1 MTTTSTSNTQT
12 QVALQQ
18 VAVQDVIARG
28 FRALSQ
34 GNLDEARGCC
44 MAVLKQQP
52 KNDQTHF
59 LVGLIGLASNDRE
72 KAVLAFNSVTHLNPG
87 HVAAW
92 AHLAKLQAQ
101 SGQINRA
108 DHALANAVKHE
119 NGDIAEV
126 QDIIASSYSMLGEH
140 ETANQWF
147 KKATAKAPDNV
158 SISVNLANSEIYLGE
173 TDAAKSQLT
182 KVLKLAP
189 NNGQAHWLL
198 SGLAKADNS
207 EHVAQIENI
216 LTSNPVPPQA
226 EAFLCYGAG
235 KECEDLEDWDQ
246 AFRYFERGAHARR
259 KLVSFDNA
267 QEEETFNA
275 LKNTYTEQWLATKSE
290 CCDTDAPIF
299 IVGQP
304 RTGTTLVER
313 IITSHSQVHSAGELM
328 HFGNTVRRQSDYD
341 GSERFSASLFESA
354 ASLDGKKLGTEYMT
368 STRKLRGATPHF
380 VDKLPYNYQYLPLI
394 LAALPNAKIIHLV
407 RDPMD
412 VCFSVYK
419 QLFADAYP
427 HSYDLEEMAKH
438 FVRYYRLMD
447 IWRQRFPGRFLD
459 VRYEE
464 VAADVDT
471 ESRRI
476 INYLKLPWEDACANF
491 HQQEA
496 AVTTASAMQVRQP
509 AHTRSVGRWRR
520 YEKQLQLVWEILVK
534 ENIVTNEN
542 R

>member
-1 MTTTSTSNTQT
+1 MKTSNTRPQET
-12 QVALQQ
+12 IK
-18 VAVQDVIARG
+18 DVIARG
-28 FRALSQ
+28 FRSLSQ
-34 GNLDEARGCC
+34 GYLDEARGCC

-52 KNDQTHF
+52 KNEQAHF

-72 KAVLAFNSVTHLNPG
+72 KAILAFSAVTDLNPG

-92 AHLAKLQAQ
+92 AHLAKCQAQ
-101 SGQINRA
+101 CGNINLA
-108 DHALANAVKHE
+108 DQALANAVKHE
-119 NGDIAEV
+119 NGDIAQVQEV
-126 QDIIASSYSMLGEH
+126 IALSYSMLGEH
-140 ETANQWF
+140 QTANQWF
-147 KKATAKAPDNV
+147 KKAAAKAPQNP
-158 SISVNLANSEIYLGE
+158 SINVNLASSQMYLGE
-173 TDAAKSQLT
+173 TELAKFQLD
-182 KVLKLAP
+182 KVLQVAP

-198 SGLAKADNS
+198 SGLTKASNTD
-207 EHVAQIENI
+207 HLAQIENI
-216 LTSNPVPPQA
+216 LTSNSIPTQA

-235 KECEDLEDWDQ
+235 KECEDLGNWEQ
-246 AFRYFERGAHARR
+246 AFDYFRRGANARR
-259 KLVSFDNA
+259 KLVNFDNS
-267 QEEETFNA
+267 QEEDTFNT
-275 LKNTYTEQWLATKSE
+275 LKNTYTKEWLATKSE
-290 CCDTDAPIF
+290 YCGTDAPIF

-313 IITSHSQVHSAGELM
+313 IITSHSQVHSAGELLQ
-328 HFGNTVRRQSDYD
+328 FEITARRQSDYD

-354 ASLDGKKLGTEYMT
+354 ARLNGKNLGDEYMI
-368 STRKLRGATPHF
+368 STRQFRGETPYF
-380 VDKLPYNYQYLPLI
+380 VDKLPYNYQFLPLI

-427 HSYDLEEMAKH
+427 HSYDLEEMARH

-464 VAADVDT
+464 VVADVET

-476 INYLKLPWEDACANF
+476 INYLQLPWEDACANF
-491 HQQEA
+491 HQQET
-496 AVTTASAMQVRQP
+496 AVTTASAVQVRQP
-509 AHTRSVGRWRR
+509 AHTGSIGRWRR
-520 YEKQLQLVWEILVK
+520 YEKQLQLVWDILVR
-534 ENIVTNEN
+534 ENIVTNEK